1 MAQQTPITIEQ
12 KKSLCAH
19 KALNLLLLNLA
30 LKEWFKAIFQQVIA
44 LLSIS
49 EILSTRYKY
58 LDNPIHR
65 PKHQQCYCYVLI

>member
-1 MAQQTPITIEQ
+1 MARRTPITIEQ
-12 KKSLCAH
+12 KKSLRAY
-19 KALNLLLLNLA
+19 KALNPSLLNLA
-30 LKEWFKAIFQQVIA
+30 LKEWFEAIFQQVIA

-65 PKHQQCYCYVLI
+65 PKH